1 MKKYILL
8 FIVALALGQTT
19 KMYAQKNS
27 PIPFLQRFYTQYIRS
42 IDRMFE
48 QDQRDSL
55 VATALTQEAHEKVYR
70 LVATTGVD
78 PLLRMQD
85 ARAGLLDSSRMAGMK
100 SLWANPQSRCAS
112 PYM

>member
-42 IDRMFE
+42 IDRMYNRENEILPF
-48 QDQRDSL
+48 
-55 VATALTQEAHEKVYR
+55 
-70 LVATTGVD
+70 
-78 PLLRMQD
+78 
-85 ARAGLLDSSRMAGMK
+85 
-100 SLWANPQSRCAS
+100 
-112 PYM
+112 